1 MYSRIFTP
9 KEREVIN
16 RFFKGEVR
24 AGDDIMRQIVYRIR
38 LFEDLARDVELYTK
52 LRKAISTTSA

>member
-38 LFEDLARDVELYTK
+38 LFEDLARDVELYIK
-52 LRKAISTTSA
+52 LRKTISATSA

>member
-16 RFFKGEVR
+16 RFFEGEVR

-52 LRKAISTTSA
+52 LRKAISATST

>member
-24 AGDDIMRQIVYRIR
+24 AADDIMRQIIYRIR

-52 LRKAISTTSA
+52 LRKAISTTST

>member
-38 LFEDLARDVELYTK
+38 LFEDLARDVELYCK
-52 LRKAISTTSA
+52 LRKAISTVSA

>member
-1 MYSRIFTP
+1 MYSRIFTA
-9 KEREVIN
+9 KEREVIG

-38 LFEDLARDVELYTK
+38 LFEDLARDVELYTE